1 MGFSVTL
8 QESWCQVMAT
18 RYKKG
23 PRVGGQVITLTQS
36 VLCKASC
43 KHIDPGATAGVVVRR
58 GGRGHLCWAYAVL
71 QSVQRHGC

>member
-23 PRVGGQVITLTQS
+23 PRVGGQVITLPLS

-43 KHIDPGATAGVVVRR
+43 KHTDPGAT
-58 GGRGHLCWAYAVL
+58 GGGGGSPVL
-71 QSVQRHGC
+71 GICSAPKCSKA